1 MALCPREATATIY
14 TLHGPKRPSGVH
26 RSIAEGKHVVLLAE
40 DDPIVRNFLLLVLQH
55 QAYAVLVAVDGQEA
69 IELSRAFQGEIDL
82 LVTDMEMPR
91 LGGDELGELLMTER
105 RGIRILQISGKLAEN
120 IIGRNLSLAFLHKP
134 FLPGAFV
141 AKIGEVFAGPPGT
154 PKVIAEISN

>member
-1 MALCPREATATIY
+1 MDPKVRMAFDQ
-14 TLHGPKRPSGVH
+14 SV
-26 RSIAEGKHVVLLAE
+26 AEGKRVVLLAE

-55 QAYAVLVAVDGQEA
+55 HAYAVLVAVDGQEA

-91 LGGDELGELLMTER
+91 LGGDELGELLMADR
-105 RGIRILQISGKLAEN
+105 QGIRILQVSGKLAES

-134 FLPGAFV
+134 FLPVAFL
-141 AKIGEVFAGPPGT
+141 AKIDEVLSSPPGT
-154 PKVIAEISN
+154 RRAISEISNRSTSGSQSA